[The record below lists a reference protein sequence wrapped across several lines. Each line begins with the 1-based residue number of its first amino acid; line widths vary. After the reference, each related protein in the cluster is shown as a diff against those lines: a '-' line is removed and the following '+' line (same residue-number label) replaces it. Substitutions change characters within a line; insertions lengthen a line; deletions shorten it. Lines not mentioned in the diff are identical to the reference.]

1 MEGMVPH
8 AEFVKIVAEA
18 LGSRQFT
25 LLDVGC
31 SGGIDAA
38 WRQFG
43 KQLKAFGFD
52 PSIAEVERLNAS
64 ETADNVEY
72 IPCFVGIAP
81 DARGVERIK
90 TQQFWDRMAWSRLA
104 VCKTLELRSKKLD
117 PADEQEKMR
126 LNLWNQTRLADVDNP
141 VVLGSFVE
149 ERGIDD
155 IDFVKIDVDGPDYL
169 ILQSIVPMLQSK
181 RVLGVGVEVNFF
193 GSADPEVN
201 TFHNMDRLLRSIGFE
216 LFDLSVR
223 RYSLSALP
231 SPYIYDFPAQSQS
244 GRPFQGDALYL
255 RDLGS
260 TDASVPKIDAEP
272 LKLAKLAA
280 LFSIFGQPDSAAELL
295 LLHREAFSKLFDV
308 AAGLDA
314 LLRQSRPDSKAMSY
328 SKYIAAFQ
336 NDDPIF
342 YRAT

>member
-1 MEGMVPH
+1 MEGMVAH
-8 AEFVKIVAEA
+8 AEFVKLVAGA
-18 LGSRQFT
+18 LGSQQFT

-43 KQLKAFGFD
+43 KQLRAFGFD
-52 PSIAEVERLNAS
+52 PSLAEVARLNAS
-64 ETADNVEY
+64 ESSDSVEY
-72 IPCFVGIAP
+72 IPCFVGISPEAK
-81 DARGVERIK
+81 GVERIK
-90 TQQFWDRMAWSRLA
+90 TQQFWDRMAWGRLA
-104 VCKTLELRSKKLD
+104 VCQTLELRSKRVD

-126 LNLWNQTRLADVDNP
+126 LNLWAQTQLADIDQP
-141 VVLGSFVE
+141 VVLGDFVE
-149 ERGIDD
+149 ERGLKDV
-155 IDFVKIDVDGPDYL
+155 DFVKIDVDGPDYL

-193 GSADPEVN
+193 GSDHPEVN

-223 RYSLSALP
+223 RYSMAALP
-231 SPYIYDFPAQSQS
+231 SPYANAFPAQSKS

-260 TDASVPKIDAEP
+260 TDPSLPKIAPEP

-295 LLHREAFSKLFDV
+295 LLHREAFSKYFDV
-308 AAGLDA
+308 SAGLDA
-314 LLRQSRPDSKAMSY
+314 LLRQTQPRANGMSY
-328 SKYIAAFQ
+328 SDYMAAFQ
-336 NDDPIF
+336 QDDPMF